1 MAYFFLFLAYDLNY
15 KYVKYL
21 FPSFLAMR
29 TPFELRFITDS
40 YEVTA
45 AAAGPEAST
54 GTMKGFELNYVMS
67 C

>member
-40 YEVTA
+40 YEVATSA
-45 AAAGPEAST
+45 ATEAE
-54 GTMKGFELNYVMS
+54 GTQKGFELNYVMS

>member
-1 MAYFFLFLAYDLNY
+1 
-15 KYVKYL
+15 
-21 FPSFLAMR
+21 MR

>member
-1 MAYFFLFLAYDLNY
+1 
-15 KYVKYL
+15 
-21 FPSFLAMR
+21 MR

-40 YEVTA
+40 YEVTDA
-45 AAAGPEAST
+45 AAAIEAT